1 MRRLALPL
9 IAGLCRGST
18 RCQRRWAPK
27 KRALRWRR
35 GGVVI
40 SLASGPLFQRLNP
53 ARRRLESWSLLLGGA
68 SCCDY
73 ITYRWRRAL
82 ACKRVEKASWPL
94 AHERPASQPLREPAC
109 RPSRVADVQGCP
121 RGVWAS
127 LQYWR
132 ADWPLGSSLVPLRGP
147 QAWVT
152 LSSPARRAQG
162 GDFSTVLRRP
172 RRAPEVNFRRA
183 LTT

>member
-1 MRRLALPL
+1 MALPL

-94 AHERPASQPLREPAC
+94 AHGSRPVSPFVSPPAG
-109 RPSRVADVQGCP
+109 RPGWLTSRVAPEGFGHLCNIGAQIGLWAALWCP
-121 RGVWAS
+121 CVTHKPGRPSLPLPGV
-127 LQYWR
+127 
-132 ADWPLGSSLVPLRGP
+132 
-147 QAWVT
+147 
-152 LSSPARRAQG
+152 RRV
-162 GDFSTVLRRP
+162 DFSTVLRRP

>member
-1 MRRLALPL
+1 MALPL

-94 AHERPASQPLREPAC
+94 AHGSRPVSPFVSPPAG
-109 RPSRVADVQGCP
+109 RPGCVTHTFAP
-121 RGVWAS
+121 EGFGHLCNIGAQIGLWAA
-127 LQYWR
+127 LWC
-132 ADWPLGSSLVPLRGP
+132 PLRGP
-147 QAWVT
+147 QAWAT

-162 GDFSTVLRRP
+162 GLLDG
-172 RRAPEVNFRRA
+172 APEVPEGPRRSIFGA
-183 LTT
+183 R